1 MCVNKPTLTH
11 RSGCVNNPSSAPTVR
26 HFVCLLLLLFFR
38 RSAVKPS
45 SLFAGGANGG
55 GGGGGGSNGGPNA
68 GGLNSSELVRQELRA
83 VVSGRAQ
90 NAAAAGGVCGTGGLR
105 TPQSPIGM
113 SPGMVATA
121 PGGPGGGGNVQGP
134 GSASS
139 GGGGGGG
146 IGGNGDS
153 MQTSQLPGTSSSSS
167 LLHPAGDMDPSML
180 FNFHLTPK
188 G

>member
-1 MCVNKPTLTH
+1 MFSQAAMQQHTAGSP
-11 RSGCVNNPSSAPTVR
+11 GD
-26 HFVCLLLLLFFR
+26 FFNR
-38 RSAVKPS
+38 AQTG
-45 SLFAGGANGG
+45 AGGANG
-55 GGGGGGSNGGPNA
+55 NVV

-90 NAAAAGGVCGTGGLR
+90 NAAAGGVCGAGGLR

-113 SPGMVATA
+113 SPGMAATA
-121 PGGPGGGGNVQGP
+121 GNGTGGVGGGNVQGP

-139 GGGGGGG
+139 GGAGGGGGG
-146 IGGNGDS
+146 IGGDS

-167 LLHPAGDMDPSML
+167 LLHQSGDMDPSML

-188 G
+188 EFFGGNTSR